1 MQPPEPTPAEEVT
14 PAASPRRPKVALTL
28 GFVLA
33 GLLVIT
39 YAAWT
44 DPILQI
50 PLTAQFGLLQL
61 LPPEYWFGMA
71 LLGVAVVL
79 AARSDSDVLFVLVGA
94 TLLGVFAVTPGLF
107 ELNPPVSDAYFHFS
121 YAQVIDRTGRLPTDP
136 TSYPANWPGLFLV
149 IAFANLL
156 GQPVPLEVIRFFPL
170 FSGFLTFVCLFT
182 FLRSFFSPAIAR
194 PATLLSTFL
203 DAWAQY
209 HLSPEGIGLALALL
223 VLATAWERRVPLR
236 MANTLMFLG
245 LVVSHA
251 TTAIFLLAFF
261 GLDALFAG
269 LRWQKVAVPQGGGF
283 GAAFNPIL
291 AYAAV
296 WLGWLFFIASGSA
309 AIARVAV
316 VTQIGKILNIGQRTA
331 DILVA
336 RSVNNIYIVPPLLR
350 LGALGFFGLLGVV
363 GLLVLVRHR
372 EERGRV
378 RFLAASL
385 LGLGFLAAADALFL
399 GGLFSDRPLM
409 FFSVLVPG
417 LCLYA
422 FRGTPRAPRTEARRS
437 PGHASIRRAVFL
449 FLLIVALVSASTTYY
464 QAAFDFTPPQAAAVS
479 NFFQAHATAVFVLDG
494 TFPQPVWA
502 LDQEPQTWQDAR
514 FYTVYPATLQTF
526 ATSTPAFAVY
536 DQVSTLWYLQG
547 HGINIYDYYVGQ
559 QANYSLVYDNGFAQA
574 YLLYHPPGR

>member
-1 MQPPEPTPAEEVT
+1 MPLPDPGPDEE
-14 PAASPRRPKVALTL
+14 AADASPQPRPKVALTL
-28 GFVLA
+28 GFVVA
-33 GLLVIT
+33 GILVIA

-61 LPPEYWFGMA
+61 MPAEYWFGMA

-79 AARSDSDVLFVLVGA
+79 AARSDSDLLFVVVGA
-94 TLLGVFAVTPGLF
+94 TLLGMFAVTPGLF
-107 ELNPPVSDAYFHFS
+107 QINPPVSDAYYHFS
-121 YAQVIDRTGRLPTDP
+121 YAQTIDRTGRLPADP
-136 TSYPANWPGLFLV
+136 TTYPANWPGLYLV

-156 GQPVPLEVIRFFPL
+156 GQPAPLEIIRFFPL
-170 FSGFLTFVCLFT
+170 YSGVLTFVCLFA

-194 PATLLSTFL
+194 SASLLSTFL

-236 MANTLMFLG
+236 VANTVVFLG

-261 GLDALFAG
+261 GIDALFAA
-269 LRWQKVAVPQGGGF
+269 LRPRQDAVPQAGGF
-283 GAAFNPIL
+283 VPAFNPIL

-309 AIARVAV
+309 SIARVAV
-316 VTQIGKILNIGQRTA
+316 VTQIGRILNVGQKTA
-331 DILVA
+331 NILVA
-336 RSVNNIYIVPPLLR
+336 RSVENIFLVPPLIR
-350 LGALGFFGLLGVV
+350 LGALGFFGILGLV

-385 LGLGFLAAADALFL
+385 LGLGVLAAADALFL

-409 FFSVLVPG
+409 FFSVFVPG

-422 FRGTPRAPRTEARRS
+422 FRGAPRVPRTHDRPS
-437 PGHASIRRAVFL
+437 PSTAAIGRAVFL
-449 FLLIVALVSASTTYY
+449 FLLVVALVSASTTYY
-464 QAAFDFTPPQAAAVS
+464 QAAFDFTPPQSAAVS
-479 NFFQAHATAVFVLDG
+479 NFFQTHASAVFVLDG

-502 LDQEPQTWQDAR
+502 LDQQSQSWQEAR
-514 FYTVYPATLQTF
+514 FYAVYPATLQTF
-526 ATSTPAFAVY
+526 STPTPAFAVY

-547 HGINIYDYYVGQ
+547 HGINIYEYYVGQ

-574 YLLYHPPGR
+574 YLLYHPAGG